1 MWLLFLMRVLL
12 VLNRNAA
19 AGLAGQRWNDV
30 SDLLVR
36 QGAKYEVLEIEEARP
51 IPAQVCQYLESRNP
65 ESYGAVAGIGG
76 DGTHSAIINGLMS
89 FGASHASVRLPPY
102 AFIPLGTGN
111 DIAKSLGIRIRDEYT
126 SRDLR
131 RAISAIVHG
140 ADYSLDL
147 GQIGDWY
154 FADALTVGVDSSVLR
169 ARNVKKR
176 RIENVPLLRHLARGR
191 WLYTFSWGPSML
203 QHGNV
208 DVEVTVDGQSWYHGP
223 MINLVV
229 NNTRIYAGDFDF
241 SSNAYADDGLLDVV
255 LFTDPA
261 NYLVRYLLA
270 IRHNSDRIRELS
282 QDLDKRA
289 RHVQGRRIL
298 IQVNQPQPAQVDG
311 EEWGDGRLFDV
322 QVVHRAL
329 RIKIPAEPV

>member
-1 MWLLFLMRVLL
+1 MRVLI

-19 AGLAGQRWNDV
+19 GGLAGQRWNDV
-30 SDLLVR
+30 ADLLER
-36 QGAKYEVLEIEEARP
+36 QGAQYEVLQAGEDMP
-51 IPAQVCQYLESRNP
+51 IPAQVCEYLESRGP
-65 ESYGAVAGIGG
+65 GLFGAVAGIGG
-76 DGTHSAIINGLMS
+76 DGTHSAIINGLMA
-89 FGASHASVRLPPY
+89 FGAAHAVAVLPPY
-102 AFIPLGTGN
+102 AFIPMGTGN

-147 GQIGDWY
+147 GLIGGWY

-169 ARNVKKR
+169 ARNAKKR
-176 RIENVPLLRHLARGR
+176 RMENVPLLRHLARGR
-191 WLYTFSWGPSML
+191 WLYTFSLGPSIL
-203 QHGNV
+203 QHGSV
-208 DVEVTVDGQSWYHGP
+208 DVEVTVDGQVWYNGP

-261 NYLVRYLLA
+261 NYLVRYLFA
-270 IRHNSDRIRELS
+270 IRHNPDRIRELS
-282 QDLDKRA
+282 EELDQRA

-298 IQVNQPQPAQVDG
+298 IRVNQPQPAQVDG
-311 EEWGDGRLFDV
+311 EEWGDGTLFDV
-322 QVVHRAL
+322 QVVRRAL